1 MLRHEAHQS
10 RTMRFTLFSASYGL
24 ELFDFADN
32 GLPTENRRLMQA
44 IDQINRRF
52 PKAISVAATGFDKT
66 WKSRTE
72 RMSQSYTTSWNELV
86 WVK

>member
-1 MLRHEAHQS
+1 MK
-10 RTMRFTLFSASYGL
+10 
-24 ELFDFADN
+24 
-32 GLPTENRRLMQA
+32 A
-44 IDQINRRF
+44 IDPINRRF
-52 PKAISVAATGFDKT
+52 PKAIAVAATGFDKT